1 MEDRSNE
8 EFNPPM
14 QRRSEETL
22 ARILT
27 ATRSLL
33 EMAVFEDVTISQIA
47 AGAGCSVGPVY
58 GRFKNKDAILP
69 HLLEMHYAEMEEE
82 LGITFDSEKWSDVP
96 LNKRADAAID
106 FLVSTAQ
113 QQPGMIRTLALRNYQ
128 RPDSIPPSIRA
139 AAKRM
144 LTCLYE
150 FLLDGSSGLEFSDK
164 KIRLEVGLLMVSA
177 AIRERMVLV
186 GATQATTLSISD
198 EDFAS
203 ELKHAFLAYLI
214 SPQGQ

>member
-1 MEDRSNE
+1 MTPSSEFN
-8 EFNPPM
+8 FNPPK

-22 ARILT
+22 ARILA

-33 EMAVFEDVTISQIA
+33 EKAVFEDLTISQIA
-47 AGAGCSVGPVY
+47 AGAGCSVGTVY
-58 GRFKNKDAILP
+58 GRFKNKGAILP
-69 HLLEMHYAEMEEE
+69 HLLDMHYAEMEEE
-82 LGITFDSEKWSDVP
+82 LGNTFNAEQWSGVP

-144 LTCLYE
+144 LTFLYE
-150 FLLDGSSGLEFSDK
+150 FLLDGSAGLQFSDK

-177 AIRERMVLV
+177 AIRERLILV

-203 ELKHAFLAYLI
+203 ELKHALLAYLMAHQ
-214 SPQGQ
+214 S